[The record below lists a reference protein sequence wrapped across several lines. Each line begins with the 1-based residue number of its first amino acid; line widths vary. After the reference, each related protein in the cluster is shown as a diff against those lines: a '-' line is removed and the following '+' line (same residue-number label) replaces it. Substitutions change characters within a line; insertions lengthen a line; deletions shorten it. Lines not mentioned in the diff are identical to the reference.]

1 MPLDASPGVL
11 VTISHCEVLV
21 VSLFPSVELN
31 FVVELV
37 IVGVSF
43 CSVRV
48 GVGWGRHRY
57 SHIHTVQEIHCV
69 HFICMKALN
78 FA

>member
-1 MPLDASPGVL
+1 MDFSKCAIRCFSSIGVL

-31 FVVELV
+31 FVRSLI

-43 CSVRV
+43 YCACVWVGRAYIFTLYRKYIVCTSSV
-48 GVGWGRHRY
+48 
-57 SHIHTVQEIHCV
+57 
-69 HFICMKALN
+69 
-78 FA
+78 